1 MSNTPLSKLM
11 MTRKI
16 DTTSVKRNMNRQA
29 NNFAAEIVYL
39 KAKEDSTRH

>member
-1 MSNTPLSKLM
+1 MSNRPLSKPM
-11 MTRKI
+11 MTSRI
-16 DTTSVKRNMNRQA
+16 DTTSAKRNMNRQA